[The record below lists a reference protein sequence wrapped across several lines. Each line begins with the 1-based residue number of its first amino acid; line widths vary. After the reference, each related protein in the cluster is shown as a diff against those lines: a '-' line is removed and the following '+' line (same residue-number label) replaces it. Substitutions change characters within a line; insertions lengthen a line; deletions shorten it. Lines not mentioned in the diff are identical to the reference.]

1 SKTYSESFV
10 SLPGNAV
17 RKRHPRR
24 CYHEIKRLYHC
35 SWTGCGRGY
44 GALNHLNAHIVK
56 QRHGNKRTTAEF
68 KELRKQWRKAKNDET
83 ECMARLDG
91 VAVRLPRY
99 AKSSVE

>member
-17 RKRHPRR
+17 RKRRPRR
-24 CYHEIKRLYHC
+24 CYHEIERLYHC

-56 QRHGNKRTTAEF
+56 QHHGNKCRPEF

-83 ECMARLDG
+83 ER
-91 VAVRLPRY
+91 
-99 AKSSVE
+99 